1 MAITVTDVV
10 SEFGNYYINEGQ
22 NMARL
27 TQRLLRPGITAGF
40 FQLRPTMDN
49 LYRVADAEVSR
60 VLQPFQKQ
68 FTPLGDTEF
77 KPHSIPLYKMKVD
90 VEENPHDIADIW
102 LGFLEGQQLDPKE
115 WPFVRFW
122 LEELV
127 ANRMQEDFELNEAYA
142 GAYAAPTPGTPGG
155 AGTAMDGIAEVFS
168 TLSARISTI
177 NSGVV
182 PDGAEDFV
190 SYVEEFVAGIE
201 KEHRRR
207 IDHVFMNEDLH
218 LKYRQGKRS
227 KYNQNYAQE
236 TDLDR
241 VIDFPQC
248 TVVGLPSMGESGK
261 LWATL
266 PQNRVRLVKKADL
279 PMKVEGMKR
288 LVNAYTDYSIA
299 LNFLRPESV
308 FVSDQA

>member
-10 SEFGNYYINEGQ
+10 QEYGSYYINEGQ

-27 TQRLLRPGITAGF
+27 TQRLLRPSITASF
-40 FQLRPTMDN
+40 FALRPTMDTR
-49 LYRVADAEVSR
+49 YRVADAEVSR
-60 VLQPFQKQ
+60 VLQPFQKA
-68 FTPLGDTEF
+68 FTPLGDTAF
-77 KPHSIPLYKMKVD
+77 KPHTIDLFKLKVD
-90 VEENPHDIADIW
+90 VEENPHDITDSW

-127 ANRMQEDFELNEAYA
+127 ANRMAEDFELNEAYA
-142 GAYAAPTPGTPGG
+142 GVYQAPTPNTPGA
-155 AGTAMDGIAEVFS
+155 AGTAMDGIAQVFS
-168 TLSARISTI
+168 DLSARINTI
-177 NSGVV
+177 NMGTI
-182 PDGAEDFV
+182 PTGAEDFV

-207 IDHVFMNEDLH
+207 IDHVFLNEDLH

-248 TVVGLPSMGESGK
+248 TVMGLPSMGNSNK

-266 PQNRVRLVKKADL
+266 PQNRVRLLKKADL

-299 LNFLRPESV
+299 LNFLRPESL
-308 FVSDQA
+308 FASDQA

>member
-10 SEFGNYYINEGQ
+10 QEYGSYYINEGQ

-27 TQRLLRPGITAGF
+27 TQRLLRPSITASYF
-40 FQLRPTMDN
+40 ALRPTMDTR
-49 LYRVADAEVSR
+49 YRVADAEVSR
-60 VLQPFQKQ
+60 VLQPFQKA
-68 FTPLGDTEF
+68 FTPLGDTAF
-77 KPHSIPLYKMKVD
+77 KPHTIDLFKLKVD
-90 VEENPHDIADIW
+90 VEENPHDITDSW

-127 ANRMQEDFELNEAYA
+127 ANRMAEDFELNEAYA
-142 GAYAAPTPGTPGG
+142 GVFQAPTPNTPGA
-155 AGTAMDGIAEVFS
+155 AGTAMDGIAQVFS
-168 TLSARISTI
+168 DLSGRI
-177 NSGVV
+177 NSITMGAV
-182 PDGAEDFV
+182 PEGAEDFV
-190 SYVEEFVAGIE
+190 SYVEDFVAGIE

-207 IDHVFMNEDLH
+207 IDHVFLNEDLH

-248 TVVGLPSMGESGK
+248 TVVGLPSMGDSKK

-266 PQNRVRLVKKADL
+266 PQNRVRLLKKADL

>member
-27 TQRLLRPGITAGF
+27 TQKLHRPSITAGYF
-40 FQLRPTMDN
+40 ALRPTMDN

-60 VLQPFQKQ
+60 VLQPFQKA
-68 FTPLGDTEF
+68 FTPLGNTTF
-77 KPHSIPLYKMKVD
+77 KPHSIPLFKLKVD

-102 LGFLEGQQLDPKE
+102 LGFLEGQQVDPKE

-127 ANRMQEDFELNEAYA
+127 SNRMMEDFELNEAYL
-142 GAYAAPTPGTPGG
+142 GVHAAPTPGTAG
-155 AGTAMDGIAEVFS
+155 AISTAMDGIKEVF
-168 TLSARISTI
+168 TTEAARINISAM
-177 NSGVV
+177 GAV
-182 PDGAEDFV
+182 PAGAEDFV

-207 IDHVFMNEDLH
+207 IDHIFMNEDLS

-227 KYNQNYAQE
+227 KYNMNYAQE

-248 TVVGLPSMGESGK
+248 TVVGLPSMSTAEK

-266 PQNRVRLVKKADL
+266 PQNRVRLLKKGDL

-288 LVNAYTDYSIA
+288 AVNAYTDYSIA

-308 FVSDQA
+308 FTTDQV

>member
-10 SEFGNYYINEGQ
+10 QEYGSYYINEGQ

-27 TQRLLRPGITAGF
+27 TQRLLRPSITASF
-40 FQLRPTMDN
+40 FALRPTMDTR
-49 LYRVADAEVSR
+49 YRVADAEVSR
-60 VLQPFQKQ
+60 VLQPFQKA
-68 FTPLGDTEF
+68 FTPLGDTAF
-77 KPHSIPLYKMKVD
+77 KPHTIDLFKLKVD
-90 VEENPHDIADIW
+90 VEENPHDITDSW

-127 ANRMQEDFELNEAYA
+127 ANRMAEDFELNEAYA
-142 GAYAAPTPGTPGG
+142 GVYQAPTPNTPGA
-155 AGTAMDGIAEVFS
+155 AGTAMDGIAQVFS
-168 TLSARISTI
+168 DLSARINTI
-177 NSGVV
+177 TMGAV
-182 PDGAEDFV
+182 PAGAEDFV
-190 SYVEEFVAGIE
+190 GYVEEFVAGIE

-207 IDHVFMNEDLH
+207 IDHVFLNEDLH

-248 TVVGLPSMGESGK
+248 TVMGLPSMGNSNK

-266 PQNRVRLVKKADL
+266 PQNRVRLLKKADL

-299 LNFLRPESV
+299 LNFLRPESL

>member
-10 SEFGNYYINEGQ
+10 QEYGSYYINEGQ

-27 TQRLLRPGITAGF
+27 TQRLLRPSITASYF
-40 FQLRPTMDN
+40 ALRPTMDTR
-49 LYRVADAEVSR
+49 YRVADAEVSR
-60 VLQPFQKQ
+60 VLQPFQKA
-68 FTPLGDTEF
+68 FTPLGDTAF
-77 KPHSIPLYKMKVD
+77 KPHTIDLFKLKVD
-90 VEENPHDIADIW
+90 VEENPHDITDSW

-127 ANRMQEDFELNEAYA
+127 ANRMAEDFELNEAYE
-142 GAYAAPTPGTPGG
+142 GVFQAPTPNTPGA
-155 AGTAMDGIAEVFS
+155 AGTAMDGIAQVFS
-168 TLSARISTI
+168 DLSGRI
-177 NSGVV
+177 NSITMGAV
-182 PDGAEDFV
+182 PEGAEDFV
-190 SYVEEFVAGIE
+190 SYVEDFVAGIE

-207 IDHVFMNEDLH
+207 IDHVFLNEDLH
-218 LKYRQGKRS
+218 LKYRQGKRT

-248 TVVGLPSMGESGK
+248 TVVGLPSMGDSKK

-266 PQNRVRLVKKADL
+266 PQNRVRLLKKADL